1 MGGMIWTPSSPVWTP
16 EKSRQQ
22 PHQVTTAN
30 IGAAYPFMAQGSLG
44 TRGVYV
50 GQDLYG
56 AGGFCYDPWEL
67 YPHVITS
74 PNMLVIGQLGKG
86 KSAKVKTYVDRQLVF
101 GRRAF
106 IMDPKDQGGQ
116 GEYTRLCQAN
126 GVQAIRLEPGGKV
139 RLNPLDTRVAGGGLS
154 AWEIRRDQLKVLY
167 ALIESTLKR
176 DLSPSEHSAIDAALR
191 AATEQAAVRG
201 VEPTLDL
208 VSEWLIHPRE
218 GAAERLGMERTE
230 LLLAGRDAALTLV
243 RLCEGDLAGMFDGQ
257 TSAGIDFTAPLV
269 SLDMSALYQSEALGI
284 LMICAQARIQ
294 RALMADRSVR
304 RILVID
310 EGWAVLSNLAVAR
323 FMQYEIKMARALGV
337 QVILIIHRLSD
348 LTAAGSD
355 DSEQVQIA
363 KGMLSDTET
372 QVIFTQSSAEV
383 QRAKELLQLNNAQA
397 ETIPDLSPHVALWR
411 VGRYTSEI
419 RHRLLS
425 KDEEWIVDTDER
437 MAA

>member
-1 MGGMIWTPSSPVWTP
+1 MSLWVPAGGLWTPDR
-16 EKSRQQ
+16 SRQL

-44 TRGVYV
+44 SRGVYI

-67 YPHVITS
+67 YPHTITS

-86 KSAKVKTYVDRQLVF
+86 KSAQVKTYVDRQLVF

-126 GVQAIRLEPGGKV
+126 GVRPIRLEPGGKV
-139 RLNPLDTRVAGGGLS
+139 RLNPLDTRVAAGGLS

-167 ALIESTLKR
+167 ALIEATLKR
-176 DLSPSEHSAIDAALR
+176 DLQPSEYTAIDTAL
-191 AATEQAAVRG
+191 QAAAAQASERG
-201 VEPTLDL
+201 VEPTLEL
-208 VSEWLIHPRE
+208 VAEWLIHPTEASAHR
-218 GAAERLGMERTE
+218 RGMERSE

-257 TSAGIDFTAPLV
+257 TSEGIDFTAPLV

-284 LMICAQARIQ
+284 LMVCAQARIQ

-323 FMQYEIKMARALGV
+323 WLQYSIKMARATGV

-348 LTAAGSD
+348 LTAAGAP

-372 QVIFTQSSAEV
+372 QVIFTQSTAEV
-383 QRAKELLQLNNAQA
+383 QRAKELLQLNTAQA
-397 ETIPDLSPHVALWR
+397 ETIPDLNPHVALWR
-411 VGRYTSEI
+411 VGRHNSEV
-419 RHRLLS
+419 RHRLLTQ
-425 KDEEWIVDTDER
+425 DEAWIVDTDDR

>member
-1 MGGMIWTPSSPVWTP
+1 MIWTPSSSLWTP
-16 EKSRQQ
+16 EKSRQLA
-22 PHQVTTAN
+22 HLVTTAN

-44 TRGVYV
+44 TRGVYI

-67 YPHVITS
+67 YPHIITS

-126 GVQAIRLEPGGKV
+126 GVRAIRLEPGGSV
-139 RLNPLDTRVAGGGLS
+139 RINPLDTRVGGGGLTPLQ
-154 AWEIRRDQLKVLY
+154 IRTDQLTVLFSLCE
-167 ALIESTLKR
+167 ATLKR
-176 DLSPSEHSAIDAALR
+176 DLGESERFAIDSALSAAARQALERGSEPTLNDVAEHLIHPSEHAAGR
-191 AATEQAAVRG
+191 
-201 VEPTLDL
+201 
-208 VSEWLIHPRE
+208 I
-218 GAAERLGMERTE
+218 GMGRDE
-230 LLLAGRDAALTLV
+230 LLLAGRDVAMALV
-243 RLCEGDLAGMFDGQ
+243 RLCEGNLAGMFDGQ
-257 TSAGIDFTAPLV
+257 TSPDIDFMAPLV

-284 LMICAQARIQ
+284 LMVCAQARIQ

-323 FMQYEIKMARALGV
+323 WLQHSIKMARATGV

-348 LTAAGSD
+348 LTAAGPP
-355 DSEQVQIA
+355 DSEQVQLA

-372 QVIFTQSSAEV
+372 QVIFTQSTAEV
-383 QRAKELLQLNNAQA
+383 ERAKDLLQLNSAQA
-397 ETIPDLSPHVALWR
+397 DAIPNLAPHVALWR

-419 RHRLLS
+419 RHRLLTE
-425 KDEEWIVDTDER
+425 DEKWIVDTDER
-437 MAA
+437 MTA

>member
-1 MGGMIWTPSSPVWTP
+1 MILWVPAGGLWTPDR
-16 EKSRQQ
+16 SRQL

-44 TRGVYV
+44 SRGVYI

-67 YPHVITS
+67 YPHTITS

-86 KSAKVKTYVDRQLVF
+86 KSAQVKTYVDRQLVF

-126 GVQAIRLEPGGKV
+126 GVRPIRLEPGGKV

-167 ALIESTLKR
+167 ALIEATLKR
-176 DLSPSEHSAIDAALR
+176 DLQPSEYTAIDTAL
-191 AATEQAAVRG
+191 QAAAAQASERG
-201 VEPTLDL
+201 VEPTLEL
-208 VSEWLIHPRE
+208 VAEWLIHPTEASAHR
-218 GAAERLGMERTE
+218 RGMERSE

-257 TSAGIDFTAPLV
+257 TSEGIDFTASLV

-284 LMICAQARIQ
+284 LMVCAQARIQ

-323 FMQYEIKMARALGV
+323 WLQYSIKMARATGV

-348 LTAAGSD
+348 LTAAGAP

-372 QVIFTQSSAEV
+372 QVIFTQSTAEV
-383 QRAKELLQLNNAQA
+383 QRAKELLQLNTAQA
-397 ETIPDLSPHVALWR
+397 ETIPDLNPHVALWR
-411 VGRYTSEI
+411 VGRHNSEV
-419 RHRLLS
+419 RHRLLTQ
-425 KDEEWIVDTDER
+425 DEAWIVDTDDR

>member
-1 MGGMIWTPSSPVWTP
+1 MSLWAPSSGLWTP
-16 EKSRQQ
+16 EKSRQL

-30 IGAAYPFMAQGSLG
+30 IGAAYPFMAQRSLG
-44 TRGVYV
+44 SRGVYI

-67 YPHVITS
+67 YPHTITS

-86 KSAKVKTYVDRQLVF
+86 KSAQVKTYVARQLVF

-106 IMDPKDQGGQ
+106 IMDPKDQDGQ

-126 GVQAIRLEPGGKV
+126 GVRPIRLEPGGKV

-154 AWEIRRDQLKVLY
+154 DWEIRRDQLKVLY

-176 DLSPSEHSAIDAALR
+176 DLVPAEHSAIDAAVR
-191 AATEQAAVRG
+191 AATAQAAEQG
-201 VEPTLDL
+201 VEPTLDM
-208 VSEWLIHPRE
+208 VAEWLIHPRE
-218 GAAERLGMERTE
+218 GAAERLGMERGE

-243 RLCEGDLAGMFDGQ
+243 RLCEGDLAGMVDGQ

-323 FMQYEIKMARALGV
+323 WLQYSIKMARATGGPG
-337 QVILIIHRLSD
+337 ILFIHRLSD
-348 LTAAGSD
+348 LTATGSE
-355 DSEQVQIA
+355 DSEQHQIA

-383 QRAKELLQLNNAQA
+383 QRAKELLQLNGAQA
-397 ETIPDLSPHVALWR
+397 ETIPDLAPHVALWR

-419 RHRLLS
+419 RHRLLTE
-425 KDEEWIVDTDER
+425 DEKWLVDTDER

>member
-1 MGGMIWTPSSPVWTP
+1 MLRGGKEGGVSLWVPARGIWTP
-16 EKSRQQ
+16 EKSKQL

-30 IGAAYPFMAQGSLG
+30 IGACYPFMAQGSLG
-44 TRGVYV
+44 TRGVYI

-56 AGGFCYDPWEL
+56 AGGFC
-67 YPHVITS
+67 
-74 PNMLVIGQLGKG
+74 
-86 KSAKVKTYVDRQLVF
+86 SA
-101 GRRAF
+101 
-106 IMDPKDQGGQ
+106 
-116 GEYTRLCQAN
+116 
-126 GVQAIRLEPGGKV
+126 
-139 RLNPLDTRVAGGGLS
+139 
-154 AWEIRRDQLKVLY
+154 AWELY

-176 DLSPSEHSAIDAALR
+176 GLHPSEISAIDVALQ
-191 AATEQAAVRG
+191 AATEQAAERG
-201 VEPTLDL
+201 VERTLDL
-208 VSEWLIHPRE
+208 VSEWLIHPKE
-218 GAAERLGMERTE
+218 GAAEHLGMERSE

-243 RLCEGDLAGMFDGQ
+243 RLCEGDLAGMFDGE
-257 TSAGIDFTAPLV
+257 TSPGIDFTAPLV

-323 FMQYEIKMARALGV
+323 WLQYSIKMARATGV

-348 LTAAGSD
+348 LTAAGAP

-372 QVIFTQSSAEV
+372 QVIFTQSTAEV
-383 QRAKELLQLNNAQA
+383 QRAKELLQLNTAQA
-397 ETIPDLSPHVALWR
+397 ETIPDLNPHVALWR
-411 VGRYTSEI
+411 VGRQNSEV
-419 RHRLLS
+419 RHRLLTQ
-425 KDEEWIVDTDER
+425 DEAWIVDTDQL